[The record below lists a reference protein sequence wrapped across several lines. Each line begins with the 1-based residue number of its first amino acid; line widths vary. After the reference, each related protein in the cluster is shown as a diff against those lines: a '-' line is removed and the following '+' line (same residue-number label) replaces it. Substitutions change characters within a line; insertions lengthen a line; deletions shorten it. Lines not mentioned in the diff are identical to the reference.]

1 MKAVWSFVLLPV
13 AVGLAAIIE
22 SNRLLPAQQPEQTA
36 AVPAG
41 ATARCRDGTYS
52 VSQHRS
58 GTCSHHGGVATW
70 LDSARTPPP
79 ATRDTLSPA
88 PGGEARICGG
98 QCGTERWDVK
108 TLSDADRELVRF
120 QPVDATVEFLTS
132 LAPEGVAPGG
142 ARYTPTE
149 LTVYRVEAYL
159 GGAFPEN
166 DGDWHLVLYDTRN
179 QRVSLI
185 AEIPDPSCA
194 GACRSGFAQQF
205 VRARQILQNEL
216 QRPNPTGAAILV
228 RVTGIGFF
236 DRPHGQIGAA
246 PNNFELHPVLTIE
259 FPK

>member
-1 MKAVWSFVLLPV
+1 MKPVWSLVLLNV
-13 AVGLAAIIE
+13 AVGLAAIVE
-22 SNRLLPAQQPEQTA
+22 PNRLPRAQQPEDTA
-36 AVPAG
+36 AAPAG

-52 VSQHRS
+52 FSQHRS

-70 LDSARTPPP
+70 LDSARMPPP
-79 ATRDTLSPA
+79 ATGDALSPA
-88 PGGEARICGG
+88 PGGEARICGSH
-98 QCGTERWDVK
+98 CGTERWDVK

-120 QPVDATVEFLTS
+120 QPVDATVESLTS
-132 LAPEGVAPGG
+132 LAPAGIAPGG

-166 DGDWHLVLYDTRN
+166 DGDWHLVLYGMRN

-194 GACRSGFAQQF
+194 GACRSGFSQQF
-205 VRARQILQNEL
+205 ARARQMLQAVL